1 MWYSTLTNDDDKVH
15 FNANKKKLFDF
26 YLNSM
31 SHLKSKSS
39 SKCYIKMDFIVHKI
53 IMMHAEI
60 VRKKN
65 HWCCIFKGWWKKV

>member
-1 MWYSTLTNDDDKVH
+1 MMMIKYILMQT
-15 FNANKKKLFDF
+15 KKKLFDF

-39 SKCYIKMDFIVHKI
+39 SKCYIKMNFIVHKI

-60 VRKKN
+60 VRKK
-65 HWCCIFKGWWKKV
+65 IIDVVFLKDDGKKCNLVG

>member
-39 SKCYIKMDFIVHKI
+39 SKCYIK
-53 IMMHAEI
+53 
-60 VRKKN
+60 N
-65 HWCCIFKGWWKKV
+65 GLYCT